1 MVNWKVD
8 LFCLIVLLVFMLP
21 YYHCYLMLRNT
32 GKPFPHAAIFL
43 FGIDVL
49 PFSFLIL
56 CVISSV
62 LGIPKVVY
70 YIYATNLGSK
80 VFCI

>member
-32 GKPFPHAAIFL
+32 GKPFPCYRCSSSFL
-43 FGIDVL
+43 F
-49 PFSFLIL
+49 FSGF
-56 CVISSV
+56 
-62 LGIPKVVY
+62 LGIIKMVCMLY
-70 YIYATNLGSK
+70 DGRSIALSIYLLEI
-80 VFCI
+80 V

>member
-32 GKPFPHAAIFL
+32 GKPFLYALLLVDVSFRSGINISEHMSTIF
-43 FGIDVL
+43 F
-49 PFSFLIL
+49 
-56 CVISSV
+56 VIV
-62 LGIPKVVY
+62 
-70 YIYATNLGSK
+70 
-80 VFCI
+80 